1 MSKTPASPKVRKFA
15 RELGIDISKVAGSER
30 QGRVTESDVKLFIAS
45 KSNESVKNENRNYET
60 IKQE

>member
-30 QGRVTESDVKLFIAS
+30 QGG
-45 KSNESVKNENRNYET
+45 
-60 IKQE
+60 QEKYRHAD